1 MVTRAY
7 AGALMAIEYINRDS
21 NILGDYQ
28 LDLLVE
34 DTECKVDVAMKH
46 FLHYAVDGEH
56 PVVAILG
63 KCFMFVLSDCEAV
76 FELVNSAGFVSAS

>member
-1 MVTRAY
+1 MQELSLILLVTADLLLTIC
-7 AGALMAIEYINRDS
+7 AGALMAVEYINRDS

-34 DTECKVDVAMKH
+34 DTECKVDIAMKH

-56 PVVAILG
+56 TVAGILG
-63 KCFMFVLSDCEAV
+63 KYSVYLLYM
-76 FELVNSAGFVSAS
+76 